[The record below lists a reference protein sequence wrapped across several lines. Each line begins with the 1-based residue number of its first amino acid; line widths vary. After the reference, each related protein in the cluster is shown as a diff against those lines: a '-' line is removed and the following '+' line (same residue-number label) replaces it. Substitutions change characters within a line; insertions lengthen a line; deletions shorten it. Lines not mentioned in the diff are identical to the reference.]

1 MPNARVSHLARTVS
15 ARRWFIGSAR
25 EPLQYSCIQQT
36 RPVDDTQDDH
46 SGADDFEEG
55 SVVAE
60 QQVAVG
66 RAEEVIFRHEGAALG
81 IAFQGSD
88 LLFQA
93 QDKGGGRIGVVL
105 GNVIPDGGYIRLGC
119 GGDINPVFFWH
130 V

>member
-1 MPNARVSHLARTVS
+1 M
-15 ARRWFIGSAR
+15 
-25 EPLQYSCIQQT
+25 
-36 RPVDDTQDDH
+36 DDPQDDH
-46 SGADDFEEG
+46 PGSDDFEDG
-55 SVVAE
+55 PVVAE

-81 IAFQGSD
+81 IAFQGAE

-105 GNVIPDGGYIRLGC
+105 GKVIPNGGWIRFGR

>member
-1 MPNARVSHLARTVS
+1 M
-15 ARRWFIGSAR
+15 
-25 EPLQYSCIQQT
+25 
-36 RPVDDTQDDH
+36 DDTQDDH
-46 SGADDFEEG
+46 SGADDFEDG
-55 SVVAE
+55 PVAAE

-81 IAFQGSD
+81 IAFQGFD

-93 QDKGGGRIGVVL
+93 QDKGAGRIGVIL
-105 GNVIPDGGYIRLGC
+105 RNVIPDGGCIRLGS